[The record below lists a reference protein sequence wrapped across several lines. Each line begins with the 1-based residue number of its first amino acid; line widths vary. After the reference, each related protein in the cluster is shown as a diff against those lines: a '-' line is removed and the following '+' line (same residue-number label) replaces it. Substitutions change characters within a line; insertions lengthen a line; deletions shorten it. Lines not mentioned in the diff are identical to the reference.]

1 MATGLIKSGQ
11 HDEAQRVIEQAL
23 ELNWDSKLIELYAE
37 CRGVSDATG
46 RLSRAEKWLRLHPQD
61 DVLLLVLGRLCVEQQ
76 LWGKAKSFLEASLS
90 IRETRNANSE
100 RRAYMSNL
108 VSWCWRH
115 GVTGR
120 GFTAL
125 IV

>member
-1 MATGLIKSGQ
+1 
-11 HDEAQRVIEQAL
+11 
-23 ELNWDSKLIELYAE
+23 LIELYAE
-37 CRGVSDATG
+37 CRGADATG

-100 RRAYMSNL
+100 LARLHEQLGELVLAARRYRAA
-108 VSWCWRH
+108 
-115 GVTGR
+115 
-120 GFTAL
+120 AL
-125 IV
+125 LP